1 MYFVYI
7 VFPKVTEAKK
17 MGEMLVKMRLAA
29 CVNILP
35 VESMY
40 HWQDKL
46 TRDKETVLVAKTL
59 KKNIKKL
66 EEFVKSTHSYE
77 VPFIG
82 WWKLDTTKEYRQ
94 WLENELKR

>member
-7 VFPKVTEAKK
+7 VFPRIGAAKK
-17 MGEMLVKMRLAA
+17 VGEMLVKMRLAA
-29 CVNILP
+29 CVNVLP
-35 VESMY
+35 MESIY

-46 TRDKETVLVAKTL
+46 TRDKEVVLVAKTM
-59 KKNIKKL
+59 KKNLKRL

-82 WWKLDTTKEYRQ
+82 WWKLDVNKDYKK
-94 WLENELKR
+94 WLENELK